1 MFFGETRSN
10 MGPRSM
16 DQCFSL
22 KICSPRIDIS
32 NKVWFRSNRDRM
44 PKLRPREVET
54 PIYPNGAHS
63 FGASSPRV
71 RCLDV

>member
-1 MFFGETRSN
+1 MTFFGKPWRTMDPKNNIPPIKIFIPWIYLSN
-10 MGPRSM
+10 E
-16 DQCFSL
+16 
-22 KICSPRIDIS
+22 
-32 NKVWFRSNRDRM
+32 VWFVANRDCM

-71 RCLDV
+71 RVSDV